1 MFSEL
6 LPRLM
11 YTGTTSLIGF
21 GWSTHR
27 FSELFGV
34 LVGFWHVLALA
45 VHMTGGFKARLTANT
60 LRWAPCHEDPRSK
73 RSPFE
78 MAEMAARSTPL
89 ELVEGQGACNS
100 STMFHQKVQ
109 FGEKRMR

>member
-1 MFSEL
+1 MTAARMFSEL
-6 LPRLM
+6 L
-11 YTGTTSLIGF
+11 
-21 GWSTHR
+21 WSTCR
-27 FSELFGV
+27 I
-34 LVGFWHVLALA
+34 LACLGLGSSHDRW
-45 VHMTGGFKARLTANT
+45 VPGGFKARLTANT